1 MNIERDE
8 VCVFIPTL
16 NEAPTIADL
25 IRAFRERGFE
35 HILVMDGKSTDGTP
49 EIARAA
55 GATVRTQTGT
65 GKGNAI
71 IEAVEIID
79 RPYVL
84 MLDGDNTYSPDD
96 AEKMLEPLAQGFD
109 HVIGNRL
116 VNPDAGAF
124 TRLNL
129 LGNQILNLM
138 FKIAHGRDLRDI
150 LSGYRAFT
158 LHSIRQMNL
167 KESGFEIETEMAVE
181 AVRTGQRIAVV
192 PVRYLARPGTA
203 TKLNPLQDG
212 VKIFSTIYRLAK
224 MNNPI
229 FYFGIIGLLISL
241 AGGITGVYVVLEWL
255 KNIEHLPLTILTVL
269 LITIGFQIF
278 MFGVISDM
286 LLGFH
291 RETIHQI
298 EQLQYPH
305 TPPKP
310 PRSR

>member
-8 VCVFIPTL
+8 VCIFIPTL
-16 NEAPTIADL
+16 NEAPTIAEL
-25 IRAFRERGFE
+25 IGEFKERGFR
-35 HILVMDGKSTDGTP
+35 HILVMDGHSTDGTP
-49 EIARAA
+49 DIARAA
-55 GATVRTQTGT
+55 GAVVRTQTGR

-71 IEAVEIID
+71 IEAVAIID
-79 RPYVL
+79 KPYVL
-84 MLDGDNTYSPDD
+84 MLDGDGTYAPDD
-96 AEKMLEPLAQGFD
+96 AERMLDPLGLGFD
-109 HVIGNRL
+109 HVIGDRL
-116 VNPDAGAF
+116 AGPEGEAF

-138 FKIAHGRDLRDI
+138 FKLAHGRDLHDI

-158 LHSIRQMNL
+158 LPSIRQMTL

-181 AVRTGQRIAVV
+181 AVRHGQRITVV

-212 VKIFSTIYRLAK
+212 ARIFSTIYRLAK

-229 FYFGIIGLLISL
+229 FYFGIIGLFISL
-241 AGGITGVYVVLEWL
+241 AGSAIGVYVVLEWL
-255 KNIEHLPLTILTVL
+255 RNIEHLPLTILTVL

-291 RETIHQI
+291 RETTRQI
-298 EQLQYPH
+298 EQLQGAS
-305 TPPKP
+305 KP
-310 PRSR
+310 PR

>member
-8 VCVFIPTL
+8 VCIFIPTL
-16 NEAPTIADL
+16 NEAPTIAEL
-25 IRAFRERGFE
+25 IGEFKERGFR
-35 HILVMDGKSTDGTP
+35 HILVMDGHSTDGTP
-49 EIARAA
+49 DIARAA
-55 GATVRTQTGT
+55 GAVVRTQTGR

-71 IEAVEIID
+71 IEAVAIID
-79 RPYVL
+79 KPYVL
-84 MLDGDNTYSPDD
+84 MLDGDGTYAPDD
-96 AEKMLEPLAQGFD
+96 VERMLDPLGLGFD
-109 HVIGNRL
+109 HVIGDRL
-116 VNPDAGAF
+116 AGPEGEAF

-138 FKIAHGRDLRDI
+138 FKLAHGRDLHDI

-158 LHSIRQMNL
+158 LSSIRQMTL

-181 AVRTGQRIAVV
+181 AVRHGQRITVV

-212 VKIFSTIYRLAK
+212 ARIFSTIYRLAK

-229 FYFGIIGLLISL
+229 FYFGIIGLFISL
-241 AGGITGVYVVLEWL
+241 AGGVIGVYVVLEWFR
-255 KNIEHLPLTILTVL
+255 NIEHLPLTILTVL

-291 RETIHQI
+291 RETTRQI
-298 EQLQYPH
+298 EQLQGAS
-305 TPPKP
+305 KP
-310 PRSR
+310 PR

>member
-8 VCVFIPTL
+8 VCIFIPTL
-16 NEAPTIADL
+16 NEAPTIAEL
-25 IRAFRERGFE
+25 IGEFKERGFR
-35 HILVMDGKSTDGTP
+35 HILVMDGHSTDGTP
-49 EIARAA
+49 DIARAA
-55 GATVRTQTGT
+55 GAVVRTQTGR

-71 IEAVEIID
+71 IEAVAIID
-79 RPYVL
+79 KPYVL
-84 MLDGDNTYSPDD
+84 MLDGDGTYAPDD
-96 AEKMLEPLAQGFD
+96 VERMLDPLGLGFD
-109 HVIGNRL
+109 HVIGDRL
-116 VNPDAGAF
+116 AGPEGEAF

-138 FKIAHGRDLRDI
+138 FKLAHGRDLHDI

-158 LHSIRQMNL
+158 LSSIRQMTL

-181 AVRTGQRIAVV
+181 AVRHGQRITVV

-212 VKIFSTIYRLAK
+212 AKIFSTIYRLAK

-229 FYFGIIGLLISL
+229 FYFGIIGLFISL
-241 AGGITGVYVVLEWL
+241 AGGVIGVYVVLEWL
-255 KNIEHLPLTILTVL
+255 RNIEHLPLTILTVL

-291 RETIHQI
+291 RETTRQI
-298 EQLQYPH
+298 EQLQGAS
-305 TPPKP
+305 KP
-310 PRSR
+310 PR

>member
-1 MNIERDE
+1 
-8 VCVFIPTL
+8 
-16 NEAPTIADL
+16 
-25 IRAFRERGFE
+25 
-35 HILVMDGKSTDGTP
+35 
-49 EIARAA
+49 
-55 GATVRTQTGT
+55 
-65 GKGNAI
+65 
-71 IEAVEIID
+71 
-79 RPYVL
+79 
-84 MLDGDNTYSPDD
+84 MLDGDGTYSPED
-96 AEKMLEPLAQGFD
+96 ADKMLDPLARGFD

-116 VNPDAGAF
+116 VNPDAGAL

-158 LHSIRQMNL
+158 LHSIRQMTL
-167 KESGFEIETEMAVE
+167 RETGFEIETEMAVE
-181 AVRTGQRIAVV
+181 ALRIGQRIAIV
-192 PVRYLARPGTA
+192 PVRYLARPGTV
-203 TKLNPLQDG
+203 TKLSPFQDG

-229 FYFGIIGLLISL
+229 FYFGIIGLFISL
-241 AGGITGVYVVLEWL
+241 AGGITGVYVILEWL

-291 RETIHQI
+291 RETINLI
-298 EQLQYPH
+298 EQLHDPS
-305 TPPKP
+305 KP
-310 PRSR
+310 PR

>member
-1 MNIERDE
+1 MKIERDE
-8 VCVFIPTL
+8 VCVLIPTL
-16 NEAPTIADL
+16 NEGPTIGGL
-25 IRAFRERGFE
+25 VREFRERGFE
-35 HILVMDGKSTDGTP
+35 HILVMDGNSTDGTP
-49 EIARAA
+49 DIARAA
-55 GATVRTQTGT
+55 GATVRTQTGK

-71 IEAVEIID
+71 IEAVSIID
-79 RPYVL
+79 KPFVL
-84 MLDGDNTYSPDD
+84 MLDGDGTYSPED
-96 AEKMLEPLAQGFD
+96 ADKMLDPLARGFD

-116 VNPDAGAF
+116 VNPDAGAL

-158 LHSIRQMNL
+158 LHSIRQMTL
-167 KESGFEIETEMAVE
+167 RETGFEIETEMAVE
-181 AVRTGQRIAVV
+181 ALRIGQRIAIV
-192 PVRYLARPGTA
+192 PVRYLARPGTV
-203 TKLNPLQDG
+203 TKLSPFQDG

-229 FYFGIIGLLISL
+229 FYFVIIGLFISL
-241 AGGITGVYVVLEWL
+241 AGGITGVYVILEWL

-291 RETIHQI
+291 RETINLI
-298 EQLQYPH
+298 EQLHDPS
-305 TPPKP
+305 KP
-310 PRSR
+310 PR

>member
-8 VCVFIPTL
+8 VCIFIPTL
-16 NEAPTIADL
+16 NEAPTIAEL
-25 IRAFRERGFE
+25 IGEFKERGFR
-35 HILVMDGKSTDGTP
+35 HILVMDGHSTDGTP
-49 EIARAA
+49 DIARAA
-55 GATVRTQTGT
+55 GAVVRTQTGR

-71 IEAVEIID
+71 IEAVAIID
-79 RPYVL
+79 KPYVL
-84 MLDGDNTYSPDD
+84 MLDGDGTYAPDD
-96 AEKMLEPLAQGFD
+96 AERMLDPLGLGFD
-109 HVIGNRL
+109 HVIGDRL
-116 VNPDAGAF
+116 AGPEGEAF

-138 FKIAHGRDLRDI
+138 FKLAHGRDLHDI

-158 LHSIRQMNL
+158 LPSIRQMTL

-181 AVRTGQRIAVV
+181 AVRHGQRITVV

-212 VKIFSTIYRLAK
+212 ARIFSTIYQLAK

-229 FYFGIIGLLISL
+229 FYFGIIGLFISL
-241 AGGITGVYVVLEWL
+241 AGGVIGVYVVLEWL
-255 KNIEHLPLTILTVL
+255 RNIEHLPLTILTVL

-291 RETIHQI
+291 RETTRQI
-298 EQLQYPH
+298 EQLQGAS
-305 TPPKP
+305 KP
-310 PRSR
+310 PR

>member
-1 MNIERDE
+1 MKIERDE
-8 VCVFIPTL
+8 VCVLIPTL
-16 NEAPTIADL
+16 NEGPTIGGL
-25 IRAFRERGFE
+25 VREFRERGFE
-35 HILVMDGKSTDGTP
+35 HILVMDGNSTDGTP
-49 EIARAA
+49 DIARAA
-55 GATVRTQTGT
+55 GATVWTQTGK

-71 IEAVEIID
+71 IEAVSIID
-79 RPYVL
+79 KPFVL
-84 MLDGDNTYSPDD
+84 MLDGDGTYSPED
-96 AEKMLEPLAQGFD
+96 ADKMLDPLARGFD

-116 VNPDAGAF
+116 VNPDAGAL

-158 LHSIRQMNL
+158 LHSIRQMTL
-167 KESGFEIETEMAVE
+167 RETGFEIETEMAVE
-181 AVRTGQRIAVV
+181 ALRIGQRIAIV
-192 PVRYLARPGTA
+192 PVRYLARPGTV
-203 TKLNPLQDG
+203 TKLSPFQDG

-229 FYFGIIGLLISL
+229 FYFGIIGLFISL
-241 AGGITGVYVVLEWL
+241 AGGITGVYVILEWL

-291 RETIHQI
+291 RETINLI
-298 EQLQYPH
+298 EQLHDPS
-305 TPPKP
+305 KP
-310 PRSR
+310 PR

>member
-8 VCVFIPTL
+8 VCIFIPTL
-16 NEAPTIADL
+16 NEAPTIAEL
-25 IRAFRERGFE
+25 IGEFKERGFR
-35 HILVMDGKSTDGTP
+35 HILVMDGHSTDGTP
-49 EIARAA
+49 DIARAA
-55 GATVRTQTGT
+55 GAVVRTQTGR

-71 IEAVEIID
+71 IEAVAIID
-79 RPYVL
+79 KPYVL
-84 MLDGDNTYSPDD
+84 MLDGDGTYAPDD
-96 AEKMLEPLAQGFD
+96 AERMLDPLGLGFD
-109 HVIGNRL
+109 HVIGDRL
-116 VNPDAGAF
+116 AGPEGEAF

-138 FKIAHGRDLRDI
+138 FKLAHGRDLHDI

-158 LHSIRQMNL
+158 LSSIRQMTL

-181 AVRTGQRIAVV
+181 AVRHGQRITVV

-212 VKIFSTIYRLAK
+212 AKIFSTIYRLAK

-229 FYFGIIGLLISL
+229 FYFGIIGLFISL
-241 AGGITGVYVVLEWL
+241 AGSAIGVYVVLEWFR
-255 KNIEHLPLTILTVL
+255 NIEHLPLTILTVL

-291 RETIHQI
+291 RETTRQI
-298 EQLQYPH
+298 EQLQGAS
-305 TPPKP
+305 KP
-310 PRSR
+310 PR

>member
-1 MNIERDE
+1 MNVERDE
-8 VCVFIPTL
+8 VCIFIPTL
-16 NEAPTIADL
+16 NEAPTIAEL
-25 IRAFRERGFE
+25 VREFRARGFA

-49 EIARAA
+49 EIARSA
-55 GATVRTQTGT
+55 GAVVRTQTGK

-84 MLDGDNTYSPDD
+84 MLDGDGTYSPDD
-96 AEKMLEPLAQGFD
+96 AERMLDPLGRGFD
-109 HVIGNRL
+109 HVIGDRL
-116 VNPDAGAF
+116 ADPEGGAF

-138 FKIAHGRDLRDI
+138 FRIAHGRDLSDI

-158 LHSIRQMNL
+158 LHSIRQMTL
-167 KESGFEIETEMAVE
+167 KEAGFEIETEMAVE
-181 AVRTGQRIAVV
+181 AVRHGQRITVV
-192 PVRYLARPGTA
+192 PVRYLARPGTV

-212 VKIFSTIYRLAK
+212 ARIFSTIYRLAR

-229 FYFGIIGLLISL
+229 FYFGIIGLFISL
-241 AGGITGVYVVLEWL
+241 VGGVIGVYVVLEWL
-255 KNIEHLPLTILTVL
+255 RNIEHLPLTILTVL

-291 RETIHQI
+291 RETTRQI
-298 EQLQYPH
+298 EQLQNAS
-305 TPPKP
+305 KP
-310 PRSR
+310 PR

>member
-8 VCVFIPTL
+8 VCIFIPTL
-16 NEAPTIADL
+16 NEAPTIAEL
-25 IRAFRERGFE
+25 IGEFKERGFR
-35 HILVMDGKSTDGTP
+35 HILVMDGHSTDGTP
-49 EIARAA
+49 DIARAA
-55 GATVRTQTGT
+55 GAVVRTQTGR

-71 IEAVEIID
+71 IEAVAIID
-79 RPYVL
+79 KPYVL
-84 MLDGDNTYSPDD
+84 MLDGDGTYAPDD
-96 AEKMLEPLAQGFD
+96 VERMLDPLGLGFD
-109 HVIGNRL
+109 HVIGDRL
-116 VNPDAGAF
+116 AGPEGEAF

-138 FKIAHGRDLRDI
+138 FKLAHGRDLHDI

-158 LHSIRQMNL
+158 LPSIRQMTL

-181 AVRTGQRIAVV
+181 AVRHGQRITVV

-212 VKIFSTIYRLAK
+212 ARIFSTIYRLAK

-229 FYFGIIGLLISL
+229 FYFGIIGLFISL
-241 AGGITGVYVVLEWL
+241 AGGVIGVYVVLEWL
-255 KNIEHLPLTILTVL
+255 RNIEHLPLTILTAL

-291 RETIHQI
+291 RETTRQI
-298 EQLQYPH
+298 EQLQGAS
-305 TPPKP
+305 KP
-310 PRSR
+310 PR

>member
-8 VCVFIPTL
+8 VCIFIPTL
-16 NEAPTIADL
+16 NEAPTIAEL
-25 IRAFRERGFE
+25 IGEFKERGFR
-35 HILVMDGKSTDGTP
+35 HILVMDGHSTDGTP
-49 EIARAA
+49 DIARAA
-55 GATVRTQTGT
+55 GAVVRTQTGR

-71 IEAVEIID
+71 IEAVAIID
-79 RPYVL
+79 KPYVL
-84 MLDGDNTYSPDD
+84 MLDGDGTYAPDD
-96 AEKMLEPLAQGFD
+96 AERMLDPLGLGFD
-109 HVIGNRL
+109 HVIGDRL
-116 VNPDAGAF
+116 AGPEGEAF

-138 FKIAHGRDLRDI
+138 FKLAHGRDLHDI

-158 LHSIRQMNL
+158 LPSIRQMTL

-181 AVRTGQRIAVV
+181 AVRHGQRITVV

-212 VKIFSTIYRLAK
+212 ARIFSTIYRLAK

-229 FYFGIIGLLISL
+229 FYFGIIGLFISL
-241 AGGITGVYVVLEWL
+241 AGGVIGVYVVLEWL
-255 KNIEHLPLTILTVL
+255 RNIEHLPLTILTVL

-291 RETIHQI
+291 RETTRQI
-298 EQLQYPH
+298 EQLQGASKPH
-305 TPPKP
+305 
-310 PRSR
+310 R

>member
-1 MNIERDE
+1 MKIERDE
-8 VCVFIPTL
+8 VCVLIPTL
-16 NEAPTIADL
+16 NEGPTIGGL
-25 IRAFRERGFE
+25 VREFRERGFE
-35 HILVMDGKSTDGTP
+35 HILVMDGNSTDGTP
-49 EIARAA
+49 DIARAA
-55 GATVRTQTGT
+55 GATVRTQTGK

-71 IEAVEIID
+71 IEAVSIID
-79 RPYVL
+79 KPFVL
-84 MLDGDNTYSPDD
+84 MLDGDGTYSPED
-96 AEKMLEPLAQGFD
+96 ADKMLDPLARGFD

-116 VNPDAGAF
+116 VNPDAGAL

-158 LHSIRQMNL
+158 LHSIRQMTL
-167 KESGFEIETEMAVE
+167 RETGFEIETEMAVE
-181 AVRTGQRIAVV
+181 ALRIGQRIAIV
-192 PVRYLARPGTA
+192 PVRYLARPGTV
-203 TKLNPLQDG
+203 TKLSPFQDG

-229 FYFGIIGLLISL
+229 FYFGIIGLFISL
-241 AGGITGVYVVLEWL
+241 AGGITGVYVILEWL
-255 KNIEHLPLTILTVL
+255 KNIDPLPLTILTVL

-291 RETIHQI
+291 RETINLI
-298 EQLQYPH
+298 EQLHDPS
-305 TPPKP
+305 KP
-310 PRSR
+310 PR